1 MSGCAAEDCV
11 NKVHLPYSTSSTL
24 GNEISIST
32 VGISYLFPL
41 TDKVSYQIH
50 VINLGVSQ
58 SLTEHTKCPNNNKK
72 TLRSHKKLAC
82 KVHEKK
88 AQPVNIVLGVRHSVL
103 LYDALRRKVG
113 NSAAEAVSTDVISP

>member
-50 VINLGVSQ
+50 VINLSVSQ

-72 TLRSHKKLAC
+72 NPCVHTKSLHAKCMKKKPNL
-82 KVHEKK
+82 
-88 AQPVNIVLGVRHSVL
+88 
-103 LYDALRRKVG
+103 
-113 NSAAEAVSTDVISP
+113 

>member
-1 MSGCAAEDCV
+1 MSGCAAVHRRQCV
-11 NKVHLPYSTSSTL
+11 NKVHLPYSTGSTL

-50 VINLGVSQ
+50 VINLSMSQ

-72 TLRSHKKLAC
+72 NPAFTQKAC
-82 KVHEKK
+82 M
-88 AQPVNIVLGVRHSVL
+88 Q
-103 LYDALRRKVG
+103 
-113 NSAAEAVSTDVISP
+113 SA

>member
-1 MSGCAAEDCV
+1 MSVCAAVRRRQCV
-11 NKVHLPYSTSSTL
+11 NKAHLPYSTGSTS

-50 VINLGVSQ
+50 VINHSMSQ

-72 TLRSHKKLAC
+72 TPVFTQKAC
-82 KVHEKK
+82 M
-88 AQPVNIVLGVRHSVL
+88 Q
-103 LYDALRRKVG
+103 
-113 NSAAEAVSTDVISP
+113 SA

>member
-1 MSGCAAEDCV
+1 MQQSVEDCV

-24 GNEISIST
+24 GNEISIPT

-50 VINLGVSQ
+50 VINLSVSQ

-72 TLRSHKKLAC
+72 TCVHTKSLHAKCMKKKPNL
-82 KVHEKK
+82 
-88 AQPVNIVLGVRHSVL
+88 
-103 LYDALRRKVG
+103 
-113 NSAAEAVSTDVISP
+113 